1 MGNSEFDVLAANLLE
16 LLDSIAELQRTLEAL
31 ADHGVIIGDSITG
44 TATDA
49 QRVLEE
55 VRAVGGDLEDVF
67 GVRENDGVAKV
78 AGSAGSNARASYV
91 CERPSQLCPTN
102 PRAGLA
108 RPTPPWA

>member
-1 MGNSEFDVLAANLLE
+1 METTPMGNSEFDVLAANLLE

-55 VRAVGGDLEDVF
+55 VKAVGVDLEDVF

-78 AGSAGSNARASYV
+78 AASWHQLLDAYPASARTAEITQGTGEPVR
-91 CERPSQLCPTN
+91 
-102 PRAGLA
+102 
-108 RPTPPWA
+108 